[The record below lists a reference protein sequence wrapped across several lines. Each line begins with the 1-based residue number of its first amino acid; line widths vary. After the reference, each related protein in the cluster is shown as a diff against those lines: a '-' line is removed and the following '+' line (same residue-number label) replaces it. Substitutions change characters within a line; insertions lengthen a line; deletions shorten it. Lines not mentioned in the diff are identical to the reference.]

1 MSALAEHP
9 TVASSVSVPREGAP
23 ARSASARLQRFFR
36 TPKGLLILVLLMLLI
51 PASLGTGVVLV
62 APGMFAAC
70 GIAMLID
77 APILRVREKE
87 WQFPSG
93 ALLTGMLV
101 AMVLS
106 PFQTWHIAAV
116 AAAIAIASKYIARTR
131 SANVFNPAAV
141 ALVIT
146 YYVFQG
152 RTGQSWW
159 GALSEMHPLLLTVL
173 FATGLFITNRV
184 KKLPAVLAFL
194 GCYYLLFTIA
204 SFAGEPGHVAGIYRA
219 PYLQMAL
226 FFAFFMVTDPPT
238 SPPKQRDQIAFG
250 VIVAIASFAIFEV
263 YHWVFFMLAGLLVG
277 NAFEAGR
284 RWYSRLNR
292 SKRNALAAG

>member
-1 MSALAEHP
+1 MTETPAASKLTTTVSA
-9 TVASSVSVPREGAP
+9 T
-23 ARSASARLQRFFR
+23 ARVQRFFR
-36 TPKGLLILVLLMLLI
+36 TPKGLLIIVLALLLVV
-51 PASLGTGVVLV
+51 AALGTGVARI
-62 APGMFAAC
+62 APGLLAAC
-70 GIAMLID
+70 AIAMLID
-77 APILRVREKE
+77 APILRMREGE

-116 AAAIAIASKYIARTR
+116 ASAIAIVSKYIARTR

-146 YYVFQG
+146 YYVFNG

-159 GALSEMHPLLLTVL
+159 GALSEMHPVAMIAL
-173 FATGLFITNRV
+173 FATGLFITSRV
-184 KKLPAVLAFL
+184 NKIPAVLSFL

-204 SFAGEPGHVAGIYRA
+204 SFVGDPGHVAGMYRA

-238 SPPKQRDQIAFG
+238 SPPKQRDQIVFG
-250 VIVAIASFAIFEV
+250 VIVAVASFAIFEK
-263 YHWVFFMLAGLLVG
+263 YHWIFFMLAGLLVG
-277 NAFEAGR
+277 NVWEAGR
-284 RWYSRLNR
+284 RYYHRWSRTRKGSL
-292 SKRNALAAG
+292 SAA

>member
-1 MSALAEHP
+1 MTEHTTVSA
-9 TVASSVSVPREGAP
+9 ASRV
-23 ARSASARLQRFFR
+23 QRFFR
-36 TPKGLLILVLLMLLI
+36 TPKGLLIIALVLLLLI
-51 PASLGTGVVLV
+51 AAFGTGYQLV
-62 APGMFAAC
+62 APGLFAGCAVAMF
-70 GIAMLID
+70 ID
-77 APILRVREKE
+77 APILRVREGE

-116 AAAIAIASKYIARTR
+116 ASAIAIVSKYIARTR

-146 YYVFQG
+146 YYVFNG

-159 GALSEMHPLLLTVL
+159 GALSEMHPVAMIAL
-173 FATGLFITNRV
+173 FATGLFITSRV
-184 KKLPAVLAFL
+184 NKIPAVLSFL

-204 SFAGEPGHVAGIYRA
+204 SFVGDPGHVAGMYRA

-238 SPPKQRDQIAFG
+238 SPPKQRDQIVFG
-250 VIVAIASFAIFEV
+250 VIVAVASFAIFEK
-263 YHWVFFMLAGLLVG
+263 YHWIFFMLAGLLVG
-277 NAFEAGR
+277 NVWEAGR
-284 RWYSRLNR
+284 RYYHRLSR
-292 SKRNALAAG
+292 SKKGALAAA